1 MLSWGRT
8 AAASNRELL
17 PAVPSTTPSP
27 SPAAFEQHLACFGEA
42 YADTFSEG
50 EIRAHIQAFLTP
62 EHPHLPGVFVRQ
74 TVGSGVVC
82 TVAGQ
87 EFPAVFSLLTGFL
100 GAHGMNIRSGDVFT
114 ASPPASSRP
123 RRRPFRRPVTPVR
136 RRIIDRFEGAIPE
149 GADFDEWAT
158 AVRQQLAQLF
168 DLLHSEAPD
177 DVLRPRELV
186 HEQVARRLNESPP
199 ALASVLYPVEV
210 EIDTSGP
217 TTRLL
222 VRAQDTPFF
231 LYSMGCALALS
242 GVSVERVRIATHADQ
257 IEDEL
262 EVLDVHGRK
271 IESADKLDLLRFSV
285 LLTKQFTFFLGSA
298 PDPYAALQR
307 FEQLAEDIFGS
318 PDRSRW
324 SQLFGDAASLH
335 DLARVLG
342 ASDYLWEDFI
352 RNQYEELL
360 PLLGNEGA
368 AHLPSLDRQAMAHRL
383 DAALARDHDKKRA
396 LNQWKDQETFH
407 IDLHH
412 ILTPE
417 AGVRELAEP
426 LCRVAELALDRALT
440 ITYGEL
446 AERYGHPRTVGGLV
460 VPCALLGLGKFGGV
474 AMGYASDIEIL
485 LVYSDNGR
493 TDGQDSLANSEFFD
507 RVVRDGTAMIVA
519 RRQGVFEI
527 DLRLRPYGKSGPLAC
542 SLDNFC
548 RYYGPDGP
556 ALDYER
562 LALTRL
568 RAVAGDRQLGER
580 IQRLRDAFI
589 YETQSISV
597 KAVVD
602 LRRKQVETKGADR
615 RLNAKFSPGALVDLE
630 YCVQLLQVSHG
641 GTHPELRTPRIHE
654 ALNALSKIGILTAG
668 DSLRLTKAY
677 YFMRDLINALRMLRG
692 NARDLFLPEP
702 DSLEYRHVARRM
714 GFSRRQDL
722 DAGRQLHVELEM
734 QSALIREFYERHLGR
749 DAPANPALG
758 SIVDLILAD
767 EPHPEQVSRV
777 CSRIGVEDTARALVN
792 LRSLAGEGRRHEQ
805 FCRLAVL
812 AGDVLASAA
821 SDQDMALNN
830 WERFVSRLP
839 NPGAHFEQLLLQPSR
854 LDILLRLFAGS
865 QFLADTLRRNPEFL
879 DWATDPAILRAT
891 HDRQRV
897 LHDLVAFCGEPAQTG
912 EWLDALRRFRRRA
925 ILRIAARDLC
935 LGTRL
940 ERVTAELSALAE
952 ASVQVALQAA
962 DGSLRAGGL
971 PAPPSLDSFC
981 IFAFGK
987 LGGGELNYS
996 SDIDLLGVC
1005 AAVSDDGG
1013 ESTRYFAKVL
1023 ERTRDNLTTHTSE
1036 GYAYRVDFR
1045 LRPFGRSGPLVVSVP
1060 SITRYYWEHAALWE
1074 LQAQLKLRPIAGNL
1088 VLGYGV
1094 LTTIR
1099 QVAASRSIE
1108 PGDVARSIRR
1118 LRDMASQRRE
1128 GETTLD
1134 VKDGPGGIRDIEFL
1148 VQGLQLTNL
1157 CLASD
1162 VGDANTLRA
1171 LAVLERRELLPVDE
1185 AGELREAY
1193 LFLRRLEHMLQL
1205 LEDRQVHV
1213 LPAGRREL
1221 LALARRLLDSK
1232 ATGEALLDRVR
1243 ATRQRVREIY
1253 DSRLPDAP

>member
-1 MLSWGRT
+1 VTTST
-8 AAASNRELL
+8 
-17 PAVPSTTPSP
+17 PFPSA
-27 SPAAFEQHLACFGEA
+27 AAFEQHIACFGGA
-42 YADTFSEG
+42 YVNTFSKE
-50 EIRAHIQAFLTP
+50 EIREHIQAFSAPAT
-62 EHPHLPGVFVRQ
+62 PHLPGVFLRP
-74 TVGSGVVC
+74 TAGTGLVC
-82 TVAGQ
+82 TVAGH

-100 GAHGMNIRSGDVFT
+100 GAHGLNIRSGDVFT
-114 ASPPASSRP
+114 ASPAPVP
-123 RRRPFRRPVTPVR
+123 QPHRRPFRRPSAPVR
-136 RRIIDRFEGAIPE
+136 RRIIDRFEGTLPA
-149 GADFDEWAT
+149 GTDYDEWGAT
-158 AVRQQLAQLF
+158 VRQELDQLF
-168 DLLHSEAPD
+168 ARLHAADPEEA
-177 DVLRPRELV
+177 LRSRELV
-186 HEQVARRLNESPP
+186 HEQVARRIGECPP
-199 ALASVLYPVEV
+199 ALASVLYPVQV
-210 EIDTSGP
+210 EIDTGGP

-222 VRAQDTPFF
+222 VRGQDTPFF
-231 LYSMGCALALS
+231 LYSMGCALALA
-242 GVSVERVRIATHADQ
+242 GVSVERVRIATHGDQ

-298 PDPYAALQR
+298 PDPFAALQR
-307 FEQLAEDIFGS
+307 FEQLAEGIFGS
-318 PDRSRW
+318 PDRNRW
-324 SQLFGDAASLH
+324 SRLFGDVASLH

-360 PLLGNEGA
+360 PLLGEDGA
-368 AHLPSLDRQAMAHRL
+368 EHLPSLERQAMAGRL
-383 DAALARDHDKKRA
+383 DAALAGESDKKRA
-396 LNQWKDQETFH
+396 LNHWKDQETFH

-417 AGVRELAEP
+417 AGVRDLAEP
-426 LCRVAELALDRALT
+426 LCQVAELALDRALAA
-440 ITYGEL
+440 TYNEL
-446 AERYGHPRTVGGLV
+446 TARYGHPRTVGGLV
-460 VPCALLGLGKFGGV
+460 VPFALLGLGKFGGV

-493 TDGQDSLANSEFFD
+493 TDGQESLANSEFFD
-507 RVVRDGTAMIVA
+507 RLVRDGTAMIVA

-548 RYYGPDGP
+548 RYYGPDGA

-568 RAVAGDRQLGER
+568 RAVAGDRPLGER

-597 KAVVD
+597 SAVVE

-630 YCVQLLQVSHG
+630 YCVQLLQVTHG
-641 GTHPELRTPRIHE
+641 GTHPGLRTPRIHE
-654 ALNALSKIGILTAG
+654 ALKALSEIGMLTPD

-692 NARDLFLPEP
+692 NARDLFLPDP
-702 DSLEYRHVARRM
+702 DSLEYRHLARRM

-722 DAGRQLHVELEM
+722 DAGRQLHVELEI
-734 QSALIREFYERHLGR
+734 QSAVIREFYERHLGR
-749 DAPANPALG
+749 DAPENPALG

-767 EPHPEQVSRV
+767 EPQPELVSRV
-777 CSRIGVEDTARALVN
+777 CERIGIEETVRGLVN
-792 LRSLAGEGRRHEQ
+792 LRSLAGEGHRREQ

-839 NPGAHFEQLLLQPSR
+839 DAAAHFEQLLLQPSR

-879 DWATDPAILRAT
+879 DWATDPAILGAT

-897 LHDLVAFCGEPAQTG
+897 LRDLDEFCGPPVQTAQ
-912 EWLDALRRFRRRA
+912 WLDALRRFRRRA

-952 ASVQVALQAA
+952 AAVQTSLLAA
-962 DGSLRAGGL
+962 DASLRAGAQ
-971 PAPPSLDSFC
+971 PTPPSLDSFC
-981 IFAFGK
+981 ILAFGK

-996 SDIDLLGVC
+996 SDIDLLGIC
-1005 AAVSDDGG
+1005 AAPTGDNG
-1013 ESTRYFAKVL
+1013 EGTRYFAKVL
-1023 ERTRDNLTTHTSE
+1023 ERTRENLTKHTAE
-1036 GYAYRVDFR
+1036 GYVYRVDFR
-1045 LRPFGRSGPLVVSVP
+1045 LRPFGRSGPLVASVP
-1060 SITRYYWEHAALWE
+1060 SVERYYRQHAGLWE

-1099 QVAASRSIE
+1099 QAVASRSIPATE
-1108 PGDVARSIRR
+1108 VSQSIRR

-1128 GETTLD
+1128 DESTVD

-1148 VQGLQLTNL
+1148 VQALQLTNL
-1157 CLASD
+1157 GLASD
-1162 VGDANTLRA
+1162 LGDANTLRA
-1171 LAVLERRELLPVDE
+1171 LAVLERRELLPADE
-1185 AGELREAY
+1185 AAELREAY
-1193 LFLRRLEHMLQL
+1193 LLLRRLEHLLQL

-1213 LPAGRREL
+1213 LPAEAREL
-1221 LALARRLLDSK
+1221 SALARRLLDNR
-1232 ATGEALLDRVR
+1232 ATGEMLLERVHGIR
-1243 ATRQRVREIY
+1243 RRVREIY
-1253 DSRLPDAP
+1253 DTRLPDAT